1 MAIASFVS
9 RAHSRERV
17 QINSQ
22 GRHWFDFRRSCV
34 GRATGEMKEPDCG
47 PVPQRARPEDPPRP
61 SVADLAGAP
70 SMSKAGMPCPT
81 GRTFCHGRS
90 RMATRLSRGERG
102 EGRSVAPIHEGT
114 IPEGLRPKA
123 TTTGKRQI
131 RRSAKGVGGHRLP
144 TRPMGLQSRVQR
156 PAPVSLPSAFLPLSV
171 RPAGSSGQRGR
182 AQPISA
188 EGSESRATCSSALRQ
203 ALQLRPSR
211 RMKSRTLP

>member
-47 PVPQRARPEDPPRP
+47 PVPQRVESGDRPRP

-70 SMSKAGMPCPT
+70 SMSKAGMPCPM
-81 GRTFCHGRS
+81 RRAFCHGRS
-90 RMATRLSRGERG
+90 RMATRTVEVK
-102 EGRSVAPIHEGT
+102 EGRPINRAMREPSLKDCGPRPRQPGSVRLEDLQRVSDVTGT
-114 IPEGLRPKA
+114 PPVPWACNPALG
-123 TTTGKRQI
+123 
-131 RRSAKGVGGHRLP
+131 
-144 TRPMGLQSRVQR
+144 R
-156 PAPVSLPSAFLPLSV
+156 PASVSLPSTFLPLSV

-182 AQPISA
+182 AQPLSA

>member
-47 PVPQRARPEDPPRP
+47 PVPQRTRPEDPPRP
-61 SVADLAGAP
+61 SVADRVGSP
-70 SMSKAGMPCPT
+70 SMSKAGMPCPM
-81 GRTFCHGRS
+81 RRAFCHGRS
-90 RMATRLSRGERG
+90 RMATRTVEVK
-102 EGRSVAPIHEGT
+102 EGRPINRAMREPSLKDCGPRPRQPGSVRLEDLQRASEV
-114 IPEGLRPKA
+114 
-123 TTTGKRQI
+123 TGSPPVPWDCNPASSDPHRFPCQA
-131 RRSAKGVGGHRLP
+131 RSCRSACDPQDPQGNG
-144 TRPMGLQSRVQR
+144 
-156 PAPVSLPSAFLPLSV
+156 
-171 RPAGSSGQRGR
+171 AGFNRFPPR
-182 AQPISA
+182 
-188 EGSESRATCSSALRQ
+188 GSESRATCSSALRQ